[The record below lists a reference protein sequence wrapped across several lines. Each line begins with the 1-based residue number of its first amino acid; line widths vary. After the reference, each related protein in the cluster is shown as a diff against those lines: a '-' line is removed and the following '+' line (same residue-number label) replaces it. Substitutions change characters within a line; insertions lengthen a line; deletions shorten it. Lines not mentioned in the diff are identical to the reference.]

1 MQEAKEYSYLWSA
14 DCLGVSL
21 MVENDEALD
30 PVEISF
36 LG

>member
-21 MVENDEALD
+21 TVEKDEALD
-30 PVEISF
+30 PVDIGF